1 MARHILEAVF
11 GLGAVCGIGYYLL
24 CLVSARS
31 FLRREKEPTGFT
43 PPVSILKPL
52 RGADPEAYENFRSH
66 CLQEYPEYEILFGVR
81 DASDPAVPFVER
93 LIRECADRQIRL
105 VVCPAMLG
113 NNQKVGSLI
122 QMLPQAHYDYLLVDD
137 SDIRVAPDYLAR
149 VMACFADPKV
159 GMATCLYRGV
169 AGRTLGS
176 RLEALGINTEFMAGV
191 LAARQLE
198 RGIHFALGSTLAI
211 SRACLGKIGGL
222 DPLADYLADDFEL
235 GYRTSAAGLEVRLAD
250 AVVEN
255 YLPDYSFSAFLQH
268 QLRWSRSTRH
278 SRPSGHAG
286 LVLTFGV
293 AWALAALLV
302 SWGAPWAWGLLGAA
316 LATRLWVAHAVGR
329 VVLNDRRW
337 ARDLWLLPF
346 RDILALVVWIGSYT
360 GRTVHWR
367 GTDFILERG
376 KLRLGPTPDS

>member
-1 MARHILEAVF
+1 MARHVLAALF
-11 GLGAVCGIGYYLL
+11 GLGALCGIGYYLL
-24 CLVSARS
+24 CLVSARK
-31 FLRREKEPTGFT
+31 FLRRSRALPGFA

-52 RGADPEAYENFRSH
+52 RGADPEGYENFRSH
-66 CLQEYPEYEILFGVR
+66 CLQDYPEYEIVFGVR
-81 DASDPAVPFVER
+81 DAADAAVPFVER
-93 LIRECADRQIRL
+93 LIQECPDRQIRL
-105 VVCPAMLG
+105 VVCPAILG

-122 QMLPQAHYDYLLVDD
+122 QMLPQARYDYLLIDD
-137 SDIRVAPDYLAR
+137 SDIRVAPDYLRR

-159 GMATCLYRGV
+159 GMVTCLYRGV

-198 RGIHFALGSTLAI
+198 GGIHFALGSTLAI
-211 SRACLGKIGGL
+211 SRSCLQKIGGFE
-222 DPLADYLADDFEL
+222 PLVDYLADDFQL
-235 GYRTSAAGLEVRLAD
+235 GYRTSAAGLDVRLAD
-250 AVVEN
+250 TVVEN
-255 YLPDYSFSAFLQH
+255 FLPDYTFSAFLQH

-293 AWALAALLV
+293 AWALAALVV
-302 SWGAPWAWGLLGAA
+302 SWGAAWAWALLAA
-316 LATRLWVAHAVGR
+316 AVATRTWLAYAVGR
-329 VVLNDRRW
+329 VVLDDRRW

-346 RDILALVVWIGSYT
+346 RDLLALVVWIGSYT

-367 GTDFILERG
+367 GTDFILEDG
-376 KLRLGPTPDS
+376 KLKLAADS